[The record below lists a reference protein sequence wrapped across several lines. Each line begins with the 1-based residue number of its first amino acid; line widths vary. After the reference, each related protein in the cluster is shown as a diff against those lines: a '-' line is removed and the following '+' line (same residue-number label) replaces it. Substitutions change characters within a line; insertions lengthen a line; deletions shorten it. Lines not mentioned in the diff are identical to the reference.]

1 MDKQQKIEISS
12 QAMKEA
18 VESLRTLRE
27 AELQSQPKKMIE
39 DTDGIQLQLS
49 LHIASKRRNTPIV
62 VKLPNSIFSIENG
75 DNAILFVSDNDMT
88 TKNHLRDVPVKG
100 LEKVIALSKAR
111 KNLATY
117 KLKRDLSKNYK
128 VYLAD
133 ESIIPMMPSIIGK
146 KAMKMKKI
154 PYPIKTK
161 VSSSEKLAEFI
172 SSALS
177 STQICLFGPCN
188 VIHIAR
194 FDHSDDEIVANLE
207 VILNAINQHVPF
219 LAVDSLI
226 LKSAQGKGIVLYKA
240 SGDVVV
246 KVASMSVEEKEAYMS
261 KKEGM
266 VESEAHVEK
275 EEKKTEEKTEEKKV
289 KKEEVKGVKKEKK
302 EKKTEVKKEKQVKKV
317 KASKK

>member
-27 AELQSQPKKMIE
+27 AELQSQPRKMIE
-39 DTDGIQLQLS
+39 DTDGVQLQLS
-49 LHIASKRRNTPIV
+49 LQIAYKRRNTPIV
-62 VKLPNSIFSIENG
+62 VKLPNSIFSVDNG
-75 DNAILFVSDNDMT
+75 DNAILFVSDNDTT

-100 LEKVIALSKAR
+100 LEKVIALAKAR

-146 KAMKMKKI
+146 KAMDMKKI
-154 PYPIKTK
+154 PYPVKTK
-161 VSSSEKLAEFI
+161 VASSEKLAEYI

-188 VIHIAR
+188 VIHVAR

-207 VILNAINQHVPF
+207 VILTAINQHVPF

-246 KVASMSVEEKEAYMS
+246 KVASMSAEEKEAYMS
-261 KKEGM
+261 RKETS
-266 VESEAHVEK
+266 VQSEVK
-275 EEKKTEEKTEEKKV
+275 EEEQEEEEEQEQE
-289 KKEEVKGVKKEKK
+289 KEEVKQEKQEKQEKK
-302 EKKTEVKKEKQVKKV
+302 EKKTVKKEKQVKKV
-317 KASKK
+317 KTSKK

>member
-39 DTDGIQLQLS
+39 DTDGVQLQLS
-49 LHIASKRRNTPIV
+49 LHIAHKRRNTPIV
-62 VKLPNSIFSIENG
+62 VKLPNSIFSVENG
-75 DNAILFVSDNDMT
+75 DNAILFVSDNDTT

-100 LEKVIALSKAR
+100 LEKVIALEKAR

-146 KAMKMKKI
+146 KAMDMKKI
-154 PYPIKTK
+154 PYPVKTK
-161 VSSSEKLAEFI
+161 VASSEKLAEHI
-172 SSALS
+172 SSVLS

-188 VIHIAR
+188 VIHVAR

-207 VILNAINQHVPF
+207 VILTAINQHVPF
-219 LAVDSLI
+219 LAIDSI
-226 LKSAQGKGIVLYKA
+226 TLKSARGKGVVLYKA

-246 KVASMSVEEKEAYMS
+246 KVASMSAEEKEAYMS
-261 KKEGM
+261 RKEPS
-266 VESEAHVEK
+266 VQSEVKEEQEEEK
-275 EEKKTEEKTEEKKV
+275 EEEEEEVKEEKTE
-289 KKEEVKGVKKEKK
+289 VKKEKK
-302 EKKTEVKKEKQVKKV
+302 EKKTEVKKQKQVKKV